1 MKNFFL
7 FFLGLLLLHSCA
19 RVGSPVGGKKD
30 SIAPI
35 LIGSNIDSPRINVSR
50 NIKELRLDFDEYITL
65 DKITK
70 NLIISPPIK
79 KIKKILPSS
88 IANKYVLIQWSD
100 TLQANT
106 TYNFN
111 FGNSIKDNNEGNVL
125 KYFNF
130 AFSTGE
136 KIDDLYISGETKNL
150 VKPKSTNSSG
160 SASKTSNLVVG
171 LYKDSDSINYKEK
184 PYYITMADPDGYYE
198 LNYLSKGNYK
208 ILAFE
213 DVNENSVFDTGSE
226 NVAFLKDSVS
236 IEANV
241 SGLNLDLYP
250 SKTPFKYKEIKE
262 IPGGILMLFEGKQD
276 AIKVFSVTDELKNYK
291 VTQQPRSDSVF
302 VWFDAKSENIGIE
315 KSNQIKLSYDTP
327 KKQDTVSVFYRMN
340 PKNEMLLSNNGGN
353 LLPPNN
359 DFVFSSNFAIDQIDT
374 STWTLVS
381 DSISQPFSA
390 KISET
395 NPFNIVLKSDFK
407 QGKKYSLTVPKE
419 TVKSYFDKNLK
430 SYRFDFEADKSENY
444 GSITIRLSNTP
455 KEKFWLQLLNSK
467 GDVKYQQYVQN
478 SEIKFSVVKP
488 DTYSVRILVDQNG
501 NGFWD
506 SSDFENQIF
515 SEPAYL
521 FSKKITARPMW
532 EIVENWDLNEKTSAI
547 PKPLETD
554 QSTEIKTIQNPEII
568 KNKTGTTAISTD

>member
-1 MKNFFL
+1 M
-7 FFLGLLLLHSCA
+7 LLLHSCA

-35 LIGSNIDSPRINVSR
+35 LVGSNIDSSRINVSQ

-65 DKITK
+65 DKVTK

-125 KYFNF
+125 RYFNF
-130 AFSTGE
+130 AFSTGD
-136 KIDDLYISGETKNL
+136 KIDDLYVSGDTKTMVKNISTE
-150 VKPKSTNSSG
+150 KSSSE
-160 SASKTSNLVVG
+160 SKTQNIVVG
-171 LYKDSDSINYKEK
+171 LYKESDSINYKEK
-184 PYYITMADPDGYYE
+184 PYYITMADPDGYFE
-198 LNYLSKGNYK
+198 LNYLSKGNYR

-213 DVNENSVFDTGSE
+213 DANENSIFDTGTE
-226 NVAFLKDSVS
+226 NVAFLKNSVS
-236 IEANV
+236 IDNNV
-241 SGLNLDLYP
+241 SGLKLDLYP

-276 AIKVFSVTDELKNYK
+276 AIKVLSITDELKNYK

-302 VWFDAKSENIGIE
+302 VWFDAKAQNIGID
-315 KSNQIKLSYDTP
+315 KSTQIKLSYDTP
-327 KKQDTVSVFYRMN
+327 KKQDSVSVFYKMN
-340 PKNEMLLSNNGGN
+340 PKNEMLLTNNGGN
-353 LLPPNN
+353 LLAPNK
-359 DFVFSSNFAIDQIDT
+359 DFVFTSNYAIDEIDT

-390 KISET
+390 KISES
-395 NPFNIVLKSDFK
+395 NPFNVILKSDFK
-407 QGKKYSLTVPKE
+407 QGQKYSLTVPKE
-419 TVKSYFDKNLK
+419 SVKSYYDKNLK

-444 GSITIRLSNTP
+444 GSITIKLANAP
-455 KEKFWLQLLNSK
+455 KEKFWIQFLNDK
-467 GDVKYQQYVQN
+467 GEVKYQQYVQN
-478 SEIKFSVVKP
+478 SEIKLLFVKP
-488 DTYSVRILVDQNG
+488 DRYSVRILVDQNE

-506 SSDFENQIF
+506 TSDFENQIF
-515 SEPAYL
+515 AEPAFL

-532 EIVENWDLNEKTSAI
+532 EIVENWDLNDKTSEN
-547 PKPLETD
+547 PSLKETE
-554 QSTEIKTIQNPEII
+554 QSTPIKAPENPDFI
-568 KNKTGTTAISTD
+568 KNKTGTTSISTK